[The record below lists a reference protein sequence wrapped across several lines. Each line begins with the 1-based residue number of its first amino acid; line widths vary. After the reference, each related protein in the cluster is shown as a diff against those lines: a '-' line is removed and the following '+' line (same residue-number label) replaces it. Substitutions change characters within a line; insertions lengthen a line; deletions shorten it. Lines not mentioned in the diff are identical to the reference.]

1 MASRTELSDDVTII
15 KTWLFQ
21 WNMNFNPASSKQTQ
35 EVIFIR
41 DKNKVYYS
49 PLIFYKS
56 TVTQTTSQK
65 HLSIILDSRL
75 TFDNHLHIVLIKTNE
90 IIGLPPKL
98 QNILSK
104 PALIT
109 LYKAFA
115 RSQLDWSPQVFVSS
129 NLGYGDIFYGQ
140 TYKTSF
146 HQKLEKVQV
155 LV

>member
-1 MASRTELSDDVTII
+1 
-15 KTWLFQ
+15 
-21 WNMNFNPASSKQTQ
+21 MNFNPASSKQTQ

-75 TFDNHLHIVLIKTNE
+75 RFDNHLHIVLIKTNE

-109 LYKAFA
+109 LYKAFV
-115 RSQLDWSPQVFVSS
+115 RPQLD
-129 NLGYGDIFYGQ
+129 
-140 TYKTSF
+140 
-146 HQKLEKVQV
+146 
-155 LV
+155 